1 MENNIIIGIDQS
13 TSGTKAL
20 AFSANGEIL
29 GRYDLPHRQIIDENG
44 WISHDPMEI
53 YRNTVASVIG
63 VLEKTGIARER
74 VAGIGLSNQ
83 RETAVVWNR
92 KSGLPVCDAIV
103 WQCARGA
110 SICQKI
116 DTPETR
122 RQIKSVSGLPLSP
135 YFAAAKFAWAV
146 ENAPIPDRKNLC
158 CGTVDSWLVFKLT
171 GEFRTDYSNASRT
184 QLFDLHTLR
193 WSDSLCACFGLDPAW
208 LPKLTDSNGFFGETN
223 LEGYFPKPVPIHGVL
238 GDSHGALYGQGC
250 LTPGSIKATYGT
262 GSSVMMNVG
271 SHLVSSEDIVTS
283 LAWCMDGKAQ
293 YVLEGNINYSA
304 AVIKWLEEDL
314 QLISSAKEVEAL
326 AKSARNM
333 DGMYLVPAFSGLG
346 APYWKDQA
354 KAMICGMTRNCG
366 KAELVRAAE
375 ECIAY
380 QITDILSLMQQA
392 YGEAPKQLR
401 VDGGPTRDAFLMQFQ
416 ADVSGVEV
424 VVPQS
429 EELSGIGAVYAAG
442 LALGV
447 FDESIRENRPVR
459 ARYLPSM
466 EKKRRDAKYAGW
478 KEAVKLVL
486 QAK

>member
-1 MENNIIIGIDQS
+1 M
-13 TSGTKAL
+13 
-20 AFSANGEIL
+20 
-29 GRYDLPHRQIIDENG
+29 
-44 WISHDPMEI
+44 
-53 YRNTVASVIG
+53 
-63 VLEKTGIARER
+63 
-74 VAGIGLSNQ
+74 
-83 RETAVVWNR
+83 
-92 KSGLPVCDAIV
+92 
-103 WQCARGA
+103 
-110 SICQKI
+110 
-116 DTPETR
+116 
-122 RQIKSVSGLPLSP
+122 
-135 YFAAAKFAWAV
+135 
-146 ENAPIPDRKNLC
+146 
-158 CGTVDSWLVFKLT
+158 
-171 GEFRTDYSNASRT
+171 
-184 QLFDLHTLR
+184 
-193 WSDSLCACFGLDPAW
+193 
-208 LPKLTDSNGFFGETN
+208 
-223 LEGYFPKPVPIHGVL
+223 
-238 GDSHGALYGQGC
+238 
-250 LTPGSIKATYGT
+250 
-262 GSSVMMNVG
+262 
-271 SHLVSSEDIVTS
+271 
-283 LAWCMDGKAQ
+283 
-293 YVLEGNINYSA
+293 
-304 AVIKWLEEDL
+304 

-326 AKSARNM
+326 AKLARNM

-392 YGEAPKQLR
+392 YGVAPKQLR